1 MDWAHAKSDGLVWVG
16 DRQRGHPAA
25 GAAGRR
31 TVCGHLTPGKRWLC
45 QTSFSHPSH
54 CPGICHMPYA
64 TQTPSGEFRRA
75 EPTACPRMQCCY
87 THTTEVLKL
96 GKRIIFTFNTR
107 CMIQGFFFNSTNF
120 TVHCSLY
127 TFVVGLSTQSQNFL
141 VKLTLCVQTVC
152 SLFMTANKNFWHTR
166 NPIFLS
172 VWWKIFGM
180 VVFSY
185 HCIPQKHTFVLHKNF
200 EDLMKSNLIDLKL

>member
-107 CMIQGFFFNSTNF
+107 CMIQGFFFLTQRISLY
-120 TVHCSLY
+120 TVHCTLFSWSFH
-127 TFVVGLSTQSQNFL
+127 TIS
-141 VKLTLCVQTVC
+141 KLFGEAHTVC
-152 SLFMTANKNFWHTR
+152 SNCVFAFHDSQQKFLTHKKSNFSVSLMEDFWHGC
-166 NPIFLS
+166 F
-172 VWWKIFGM
+172 
-180 VVFSY
+180 
-185 HCIPQKHTFVLHKNF
+185 
-200 EDLMKSNLIDLKL
+200 